1 MTERD
6 AFGNPIEP
14 TSPSTTPASSATPL
28 AGIPASPAG
37 PTAAPTP
44 ATPEPTPI
52 AFGTAIPTIPTI
64 PTYGPSKTS
73 WGARFVGLAVFL
85 LFAAPLAIGGYVAY
99 NAFHTAKDAVDGVV
113 IKSRGLTS
121 GLTPTTTTA
130 GTPKASANVSLLHA
144 STLRTALAAAQRD
157 PGGRL
162 TLLRVA
168 PDRADLQLARKSGGL
183 TLVQIRADGGRNV
196 IEAPGT
202 PSKTIGFARVDV
214 KAPSRLVRQA
224 AKRLGRSTKSI
235 DYVVLAN
242 FAGSGP
248 QWSAY
253 FKGGAAFSGDAHGRI
268 TRRIQ

>member
-14 TSPSTTPASSATPL
+14 TSPSTAPSATPL
-28 AGIPASPAG
+28 AGIPAAPV
-37 PTAAPTP
+37 PAPTP
-44 ATPEPTPI
+44 AAAAAPKPAPAPAPI
-52 AFGTAIPTIPTI
+52 DFGAAIPTI
-64 PTYGPSKTS
+64 PTYGPSRTS

-85 LFAAPLAIGGYVAY
+85 LFAAPLAIGGYAAY
-99 NAFHTAKDAVDGVV
+99 NAFHTAKDAVHGVA
-113 IKSRGLTS
+113 ITSRGLTS
-121 GLTPTTTTA
+121 GLTPTTTT
-130 GTPKASANVSLLHA
+130 GTPKASATASLLHA
-144 STLRTALAAAQRD
+144 STLRAALAAARRD

-168 PDRADLQLARKSGGL
+168 PDRADLQLARKGGGL

-196 IEAPGT
+196 IQTPGT
-202 PSKTIGFARVDV
+202 PSATIGFARVDV
-214 KAPSRLVRQA
+214 TAPSRLVRRA
-224 AKRLGRSTKSI
+224 AKRLGRSTRSI
-235 DYVVLAN
+235 DYVVLTN